1 MQDTPFAFST
11 LVEEANSIMLPR
23 DCQGAHLEN
32 RVREITAHL
41 DARAATMI
49 GLAERVRSASA
60 RPSRAASPAPQT
72 AGSQGRRLQELV
84 RREPS
89 APARDA
95 AYDQHEEREP
105 RASSLGGVARPH
117 VSSALESLDNKR
129 PRTETRE
136 EDFSAAAA
144 GAKSGAAVRIED
156 DWPADVRVFYPE
168 LGRTNAAISA
178 AGEALNKLAR
188 ALFADESLTA
198 TEMSGR
204 QFSTSELRFALSSE
218 YFPDEEVRDWLNG
231 LVHGL
236 CDLQHRIVRAA
247 TASKRAFDLYSLA
260 TQTQG
265 GSWLAVQQLL
275 FREVYDEQK
284 VSYDPSY
291 RPLTTWAE
299 KVAAALVACEQ
310 ANALSK
316 DGAPMGPVSPAVAK
330 ALQRRQFTGGGAHAA
345 GAERRD
351 WERPARH
358 ISRSHLRPVSL
369 TLGMVQR
376 RPVRR
381 PESLCRAATLPIQPP
396 PSPSPLFPG
405 GESGDRMSVYIPLLE
420 DPHNYVARAVGILPR
435 PGFAGIAPHPGQ
447 LALRRTYSSR
457 LSPAPTDD
465 SHELCPGVWLWP
477 RCA

>member
-60 RPSRAASPAPQT
+60 RPSRAA
-72 AGSQGRRLQELV
+72 RRPTLVRHPPNSRLRELV
-84 RREPS
+84 RRELS
-89 APARDA
+89 APARDI

-117 VSSALESLDNKR
+117 VSSALESLDSNR

-144 GAKSGAAVRIED
+144 GAKSGAVVRIED

-178 AGEALNKLAR
+178 AGETLNKLAR

-204 QFSTSELRFALSSE
+204 QFSTTELRFALSSE
-218 YFPDEEVRDWLNG
+218 YFPDEEVRDWLKG

-284 VSYDPSY
+284 VFYDPSY

-330 ALQRRQFTGGGAHAA
+330 ALQRRQFTGGGGGHHGKSSSKSGAYDDRQMALRGRPRGRGGAKGLGKAGKAHKPKPSSARQLDAGAGQAAA
-345 GAERRD
+345 G
-351 WERPARH
+351 
-358 ISRSHLRPVSL
+358 V
-369 TLGMVQR
+369 
-376 RPVRR
+376 
-381 PESLCRAATLPIQPP
+381 PP
-396 PSPSPLFPG
+396 
-405 GESGDRMSVYIPLLE
+405 
-420 DPHNYVARAVGILPR
+420 
-435 PGFAGIAPHPGQ
+435 
-447 LALRRTYSSR
+447 
-457 LSPAPTDD
+457 
-465 SHELCPGVWLWP
+465 
-477 RCA
+477 

>member
-1 MQDTPFAFST
+1 
-11 LVEEANSIMLPR
+11 MLPR

-84 RREPS
+84 RRELS
-89 APARDA
+89 APARDV

-218 YFPDEEVRDWLNG
+218 YFPDEEVRDWLKA
-231 LVHGL
+231 
-236 CDLQHRIVRAA
+236 Q
-247 TASKRAFDLYSLA
+247 SLS
-260 TQTQG
+260 QR
-265 GSWLAVQQLL
+265 L
-275 FREVYDEQK
+275 
-284 VSYDPSY
+284 
-291 RPLTTWAE
+291 
-299 KVAAALVACEQ
+299 
-310 ANALSK
+310 
-316 DGAPMGPVSPAVAK
+316 GAWS
-330 ALQRRQFTGGGAHAA
+330 
-345 GAERRD
+345 
-351 WERPARH
+351 
-358 ISRSHLRPVSL
+358 LRP
-369 TLGMVQR
+369 
-376 RPVRR
+376 P
-381 PESLCRAATLPIQPP
+381 
-396 PSPSPLFPG
+396 
-405 GESGDRMSVYIPLLE
+405 
-420 DPHNYVARAVGILPR
+420 
-435 PGFAGIAPHPGQ
+435 APHRSGGDG
-447 LALRRTYSSR
+447 L
-457 LSPAPTDD
+457 
-465 SHELCPGVWLWP
+465 
-477 RCA
+477 